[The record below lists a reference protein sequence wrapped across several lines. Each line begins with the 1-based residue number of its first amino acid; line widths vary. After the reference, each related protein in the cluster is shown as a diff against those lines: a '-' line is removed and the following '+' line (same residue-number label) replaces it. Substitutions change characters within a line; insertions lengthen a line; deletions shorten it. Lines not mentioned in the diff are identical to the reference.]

1 MTVEVLK
8 EQEVFQE
15 AVQVLMEHLGPAKAA
30 RFWAAWQGGSG
41 DYLSLREQLFQG
53 ETVATL
59 FEKVRT
65 YQGEGR

>member
-1 MTVEVLK
+1 MKKTLVFLVLL
-8 EQEVFQE
+8 
-15 AVQVLMEHLGPAKAA
+15 ALLLPSGWINTRAG
-30 RFWAAWQGGSG
+30 AAWQGGSG
-41 DYLSLREQLFQG
+41 DYLNLREQLFQG